1 MISDADKKQTVD
13 CFIENIARMSDKEY
27 QERVWVRAEG
37 PECDNIDEN
46 ICHFFDE
53 DYVLKKYKDFGITE
67 IQYKSLMKLR
77 EKLDNFIDE
86 HGVQD
91 LAEKLINLPEWEEI
105 RETSKNILKLFNY

>member
-1 MISDADKKQTVD
+1 MINDARKKQSLD

-46 ICHFFDE
+46 IGHFFDE

-105 RETSKNILKLFNY
+105 RETAKNILKLFNY